1 MITFGSGEETMDS
14 RIVNPNLKN
23 NLFRWKKKFMPTSAA
38 GTISFL
44 QLHKI
49 NNNSI
54 AGEMAPSASLAPWI
68 NQKKKKSDK
77 K

>member
-1 MITFGSGEETMDS
+1 
-14 RIVNPNLKN
+14 
-23 NLFRWKKKFMPTSAA
+23 MPTSAA

-68 NQKKKKSDK
+68 NRKKKKSV
-77 K
+77 